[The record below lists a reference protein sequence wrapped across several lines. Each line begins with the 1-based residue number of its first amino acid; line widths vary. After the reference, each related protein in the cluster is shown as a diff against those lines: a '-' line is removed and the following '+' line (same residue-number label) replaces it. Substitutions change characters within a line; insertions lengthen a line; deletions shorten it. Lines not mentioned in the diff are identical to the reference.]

1 MAENYLATD
10 HLVEETHPNS
20 FHKTF
25 ILTKDEIIDNLKQ
38 KVNEIEKNMKA
49 NDDLINDLVL
59 RIKVV

>member
-49 NDDLINDLVL
+49 NDDLIL
-59 RIKVV
+59 IWF